1 MKSAALTCS
10 ACHGTMTAYTGPK
23 YNKNVCL
30 FMIISGIFCILFW
43 IGAVLGIPLLI
54 LGIFMASSK
63 RKLWVCKDCNI
74 AIERIEFVTSENIV
88 NKNTESEKEI
98 KNITNK
104 VANSSDI

>member
-1 MKSAALTCS
+1 MKSAALNCS

-30 FMIISGIFCILFW
+30 FMIIAGIFCILFW

-54 LGIFMASSK
+54 IGIFMTSSK

-74 AIERIEFVTSENIV
+74 AIERIEFVPPENSI
-88 NKNTESEKEI
+88 NKNIKAEKEI
-98 KNITNK
+98 KAMTTK
-104 VANSSDI
+104 V